1 MVKNIIAVA
10 LLSLFII
17 PLISS
22 VGVANSYWDDKPL
35 KLAPG
40 ESTTISLRL
49 QNEEEEQITMEVSI
63 NSQIAL
69 LADSDEYDVPPNRVS
84 VPVYIDVEIPEN
96 AEIGTKYT
104 ILVSFKQVSSGEGGM
119 LRLSQGITG
128 KVPVEVVGQEESELF
143 GEVKEGSNFVW
154 VIIIILLL
162 ITFFSVSA
170 IRKRKRKK

>member
-1 MVKNIIAVA
+1 MGKNIIAVA

-22 VGVANSYWDDKPL
+22 AGVANSYWDDNPL

-49 QNEEEEQITMEVSI
+49 QNEEEEKITMGVSI
-63 NSQIAL
+63 NSQIASL
-69 LADSDEYDVPPNRVS
+69 VDSDEYDIPPDRVS
-84 VPVYIDVEIPEN
+84 VPVYIDVEIPKD
-96 AEIGTKYT
+96 AEIGTEYI
-104 ILVSFKQVSSGEGGM
+104 ILVSFKQVASGEGGM
-119 LRLSQGITG
+119 LQLSQGITG
-128 KVPVEVVGQEESELF
+128 KVPVEVVGEQESELF
-143 GEVKEGSNFVW
+143 GKSGGESNFVW

-162 ITFFSVSA
+162 ITLFSVSA